1 MPETT
6 ATTETT
12 ETTETDKQ
20 QLLELKTR
28 PLDGVGGLSSI
39 ERLSRLY
46 DIVRSLNSIRDL
58 DKLLAQILGAAAQ
71 MVDARGGFLM
81 LTDADGQKLKCEVT
95 SGVATSGL
103 KGAILPIDERTVPG

>member
-6 ATTETT
+6 AAT

-20 QLLELKTR
+20 QLLELQTR
-28 PLDGVGGLSSI
+28 PLSVVGGLSSI

-58 DKLLAQILGAAAQ
+58 DKLLARILASAAQ

-81 LTDADGQKLKCEVT
+81 LTDSDGQRLKCEVT

-103 KGAILPIDERTVPG
+103 